1 MSRLISDTSL
11 YVLWKVY
18 PNAVGIDRL
27 KVIRDV
33 SRKHDPAALDDY
45 AEDVLTRRW
54 RNDRERALLVDLL
67 CELQS
72 ESPTSIAK
80 WARDRLHLI
89 EAERPARVN

>member
-18 PNAVGIDRL
+18 PKAVGIDRL

-33 SRKHDPAALDDY
+33 GRKHDPAALGDY
-45 AEDVLTRRW
+45 AVDVLNRRW
-54 RNDRERALLVDLL
+54 RDDQEQALLVDLL
-67 CELQS
+67 RELQS

-80 WARDRLHLI
+80 RARDRLHLI